1 MDVSV
6 VATCFNNV
14 LSIGEF
20 LERVL
25 TTLQNSDRTF
35 EIVVVDDGSTDQSWN
50 EIYSFAKRD
59 PRIRGIQLSRNFGQ
73 HPAILAGLDSARGEV
88 IVLMDSDLDDEPE
101 ELPRLIE
108 PILRNE
114 ADIVITRTIDENRQR
129 ISSRLFHAMV
139 QWATKSPNL
148 VGIGTFRALNSR
160 VVTSL
165 REYRDH
171 SVLYGPL
178 STQLGYRQITIDLVP
193 KSFARSKSNY
203 NFWMRV
209 VLAWPLLLHEVGLA
223 LKAMLLGFAVILV
236 FSLALGLVAM
246 FRFVVDGGDPL
257 STTSLVYLVLVTN
270 QALLGMGIAVNAFYS
285 RSILRESLRRPRY
298 HISKETSWNS
308 GS

>member
-1 MDVSV
+1 VDVSV
-6 VATCFNNV
+6 VATCFNNG

-88 IVLMDSDLDDEPE
+88 IVLMDSDLADEPE

-178 STQLGYRQITIDLVP
+178 STQLGYRQTTIDLVP
-193 KSFARSKSNY
+193 KSSARSKSNY
-203 NFWMRV
+203 NFWMRA

-236 FSLALGLVAM
+236 FSLTLGLVAM

-270 QALLGMGIAVNAFYS
+270 QVLLGVGIAVNTFYS

-298 HISKETSWNS
+298 HISKETSWNARS
-308 GS
+308 